1 VQCEG
6 GVKPPHSKALRAFSW
21 FLDARQRTG
30 MNDCSIIHYSQFTIR
45 IDTFQCMVL
54 WLLAIVAL
62 LWCGM
67 GARTFRSLRGTTT
80 LRASQLTSP
89 LEFFPKVS
97 IIVTARNEEQALP
110 AALQSLLALEYPRL
124 EIVLVD
130 DDSRDRTGAIADEW
144 ALNPAAK
151 GRLKILHNRSLP
163 PNWHGKVHA
172 LHLAASAAS
181 GEWIL
186 ATDADLVF
194 HPSILRVAM
203 SCAIERGVQFLSI
216 VPELEFGSFWER
228 VVLPAFSFLITSI
241 FPLHQVNDPTSSRAL
256 AAGALILMK
265 REDLNALGGYAR
277 LRNVL
282 IEDVRLAG
290 LFKHH
295 GRRIYLAASRGLFR
309 TRMYSSGGEM
319 FEGLSRSAFEGSGY
333 SVAKILEAM
342 LLANLLAVF
351 PWAVL
356 IARILR
362 DMRFAGAAL
371 HDPSLLV
378 ALVACA
384 LASLVY
390 LPFIRYFR
398 VPVLYVFALPLAT
411 LFYSC
416 VAVNSTFAGILGGG
430 VPWKG
435 RRYRT
440 PIK

>member
-1 VQCEG
+1 MGLRGAQCLQT
-6 GVKPPHSKALRAFSW
+6 VPVLNLQF
-21 FLDARQRTG
+21 
-30 MNDCSIIHYSQFTIR
+30 IIHYSLFVASQHMAFWI
-45 IDTFQCMVL
+45 MAL
-54 WLLAIVAL
+54 VAL
-62 LWCGM
+62 LWLGM
-67 GARTFRSLRGTTT
+67 GARTFRSLRAATI
-80 LRASQLTSP
+80 LHANPHASP
-89 LEFFPKVS
+89 LELFPKVS
-97 IIVTARNEEQALP
+97 IILAARNEEEALP
-110 AALQSLLALEYPRL
+110 AALQSLLALEYPEI

-144 ALNPAAK
+144 ARNPAAK
-151 GRLKILHNRSLP
+151 GRLKILHNHLLP

-186 ATDADLVF
+186 ATDADMVF

-203 SCAIERGVQFLSI
+203 SCALERGVQFLSI

-241 FPLHQVNDPTSSRAL
+241 FPLHQVNDPASSRAL
-256 AAGALILMK
+256 AAGAFILMK

-282 IEDVRLAG
+282 IEDVRLAD

-295 GRRIYLAASRGLFR
+295 GRRIYLAASRGLLH

-319 FEGLSRSAFEGSGY
+319 FEGLSRSAFEGSGF
-333 SVAKILEAM
+333 SVPKILGAM
-342 LLANLLAVF
+342 FLANLLAVF
-351 PWAVL
+351 PWVAL

-362 DMRFAGAAL
+362 DMRFGGAGL
-371 HDPSLLV
+371 HDPVLFV
-378 ALVACA
+378 ALAACTF
-384 LASLVY
+384 ASLVY
-390 LPFIRYFR
+390 LPYIRYFR
-398 VPVLYVFALPLAT
+398 VPVLYVFGLPLAT

-416 VAVNSTFAGILGGG
+416 VAVNSTFAGTRGGG

-435 RRYRT
+435 RRYRA
-440 PIK
+440 PIE